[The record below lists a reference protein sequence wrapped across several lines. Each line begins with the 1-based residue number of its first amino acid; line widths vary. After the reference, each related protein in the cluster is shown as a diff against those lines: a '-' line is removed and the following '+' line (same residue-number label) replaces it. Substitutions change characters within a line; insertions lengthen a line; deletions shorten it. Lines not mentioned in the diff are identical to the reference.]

1 MKQESKK
8 KNSFELGRK
17 VKSLDIFGEGV
28 GFNIGGGQ
36 NSHKTYLGSLL
47 TLVIIVICGTY
58 AFKRYTVLKKYSDTT
73 YQTSSGIEA
82 VTKDSPWQ

>member
-28 GFNIGGGQ
+28 GFNIGGG
-36 NSHKTYLGSLL
+36 
-47 TLVIIVICGTY
+47 
-58 AFKRYTVLKKYSDTT
+58 
-73 YQTSSGIEA
+73 
-82 VTKDSPWQ
+82 